1 MEQGG
6 HSTDPSVW
14 NQTGTEHSWPET
26 GSIWPESSVE
36 TFCQISKQSQLSR
49 VASSWSLG
57 LFAVTLISQQCP
69 RWNPGTSGSHTKPGF
84 LAGAA

>member
-36 TFCQISKQSQLSR
+36 TFCQVSKQSQLS
-49 VASSWSLG
+49 
-57 LFAVTLISQQCP
+57 
-69 RWNPGTSGSHTKPGF
+69 
-84 LAGAA
+84 